1 MVNFFFI
8 YFSQLLL
15 TSSFYQKG
23 NSCEIENLIYFDV
36 MLEMVYILEYF
47 FILQNNYEFFRITF
61 VQLFS
66 EYFADPVNKKKYIT
80 S

>member
-36 MLEMVYILEYF
+36 MLEMVYGFGIF
-47 FILQNNYEFFRITF
+47 F
-61 VQLFS
+61 
-66 EYFADPVNKKKYIT
+66 YIAK
-80 S
+80 